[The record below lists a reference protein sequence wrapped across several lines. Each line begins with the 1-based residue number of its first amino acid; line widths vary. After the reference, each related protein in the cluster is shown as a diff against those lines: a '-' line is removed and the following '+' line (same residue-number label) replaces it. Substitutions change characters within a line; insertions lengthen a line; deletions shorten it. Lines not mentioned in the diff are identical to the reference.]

1 MWYST
6 RNNQSSLVLRSLCNK
21 ITLSKFNQID
31 ETPQMKTN
39 TTFKPGHES
48 CMQVFRTIIK
58 WLLFQFRSCWL
69 RSGRLWVTDT
79 SRGAPIR
86 STPPIPHWGSLIK
99 LETERRNGE
108 KDEGDREKR
117 KTFSFLF
124 SPPLPSLFF
133 ACLFVLSTFS
143 TISRGDPKLATGNR
157 IKIPE
162 TF

>member
-1 MWYST
+1 
-6 RNNQSSLVLRSLCNK
+6 
-21 ITLSKFNQID
+21 
-31 ETPQMKTN
+31 MKTN